1 MGICDVG
8 FDVKGGVAVVTGAA
22 SGIGA
27 ELARQLAAKGCDLAL
42 ADRNAGQLAT
52 VAAEARAKGVK
63 VTEHVLDVSDKKAL
77 AALPD
82 AILAEHGRVT
92 LLINNAGVA
101 LMGRFDQI
109 PLADFE
115 WLMDINFWAPVR
127 LTHAFLPTLLKQPKA
142 HIVNISSVFGLLAPP
157 GQAPYVASK
166 FGVRGF
172 SESLRHELDG
182 TRVKLT
188 VVHPGGIKT
197 AIAANARIPNTI
209 DPALAEEA
217 TKKFASMFLT
227 SARTAAATILR
238 GVERQAPRVLIGPDA
253 RVIDTVQRLSPA
265 RYWSLMKGGMGGMK
279 KYIGTPGEA

>member
-1 MGICDVG
+1 MG

-52 VAAEARAKGVK
+52 VAAEARAKGVE
-63 VTEHVLDVSDKKAL
+63 VTEHVLDVADKAAL

-82 AILAEHGRVT
+82 AVLAEHGRVT

-101 LMGRFDQI
+101 LMGRFDQV

-115 WLMDINFWAPVR
+115 WLMDINFWGPVR
-127 LTHAFLPTLLKQPKA
+127 LTHAFLPTLLKQRQA
-142 HIVNISSVFGLLAPP
+142 HVVNLSSVFGLCAPP

-172 SESLRHELDG
+172 SESLRHELEG
-182 TRVKLT
+182 TGVGLT
-188 VVHPGGIKT
+188 VVHPGGVKT
-197 AIAANARIPNTI
+197 AIATSARIPGTI
-209 DPALAEEA
+209 DQAFGQEA
-217 TKKFASMFLT
+217 SQKFNTLLRT
-227 SARTAAATILR
+227 SAASAAATIIR
-238 GVERQAPRVLIGPDA
+238 AIERQAPRVLIGPDA
-253 RVIDTVQRLSPA
+253 KAADIVQRLSPG
-265 RYWSLMKGGMGGMK
+265 RYWQLMKSQMGGMK

>member
-1 MGICDVG
+1 MG

-27 ELARQLAAKGCDLAL
+27 ELARQLATKGCSLAL

-63 VTEHVLDVSDKKAL
+63 VTEHVLDVSDRAAL
-77 AALPD
+77 AALPETV
-82 AILAEHGRVT
+82 LAEHGRVT

-101 LMGRFDQI
+101 LMGRFDQV

-142 HIVNISSVFGLLAPP
+142 HVVNLSSVFGLCAPP

-166 FGVRGF
+166 FAVRGF

-182 TRVKLT
+182 THVGLT
-188 VVHPGGIKT
+188 VVHPGGIRT
-197 AIAANARIPNTI
+197 AIANSARIPSTI
-209 DPALAEEA
+209 DQGLGKEA
-217 TKKFASMFLT
+217 TQAFNTMLRT
-227 SARTAAATILR
+227 SAKTAAATIIK
-238 GVERQAPRVLIGPDA
+238 GIEKQSPRVLIGPDA
-253 RVIDTVQRLSPA
+253 TAIDIIQRLSPA
-265 RYWSLMKGGMGGMK
+265 RYWGLMKSQMGSMK